1 MQCPCKLDYW
11 RFMHHCPHRKSFM
24 DPPDLLTTLL
34 LPIGTRLRHQC
45 MFKDRTRKGTSIF
58 NLTSAKTPFLSGL
71 PCLFLPIK
79 KDSVKCM
86 AKCGSSCYMFYEHIK
101 LRKACAQKLVIFTIA
116 SKQSEPR
123 NCA

>member
-1 MQCPCKLDYW
+1 MQCPCKLDYG

-45 MFKDRTRKGTSIF
+45 MFKDRTIKGTSIF
-58 NLTSAKTPFLSGL
+58 NLISAKTPFLSGL
-71 PCLFLPIK
+71 PCLFYRLRRTA
-79 KDSVKCM
+79 SNAWQSAVRRVM
-86 AKCGSSCYMFYEHIK
+86 SYEHIK